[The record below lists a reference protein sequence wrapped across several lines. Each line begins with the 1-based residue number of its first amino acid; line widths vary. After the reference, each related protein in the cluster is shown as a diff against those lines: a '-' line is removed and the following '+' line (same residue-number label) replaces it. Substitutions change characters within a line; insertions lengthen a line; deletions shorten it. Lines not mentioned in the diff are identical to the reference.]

1 MGIGDTGISPSYKVP
16 RFIAKIVLAS
26 GSVSAG
32 AERLKV
38 LCAGMKTAGGSLTA
52 DGAPA
57 RCTSEDE
64 ADALAGAGSM
74 LAVQAY
80 QALKVPSVEL
90 YLQAVTE
97 PGAGTPAT
105 ATMVIG
111 GTWSVGGTLRFRIA
125 GKSVFVNVSTSM
137 TVDDVGTA
145 VAAAFNAKSRLPV
158 TAAYNS
164 STDTVTLT
172 AKNKGALGRD
182 WILYHDV
189 TDRPAGMTIAL
200 TGSAN
205 VNTNGVRLGAAG
217 SGTGVEDVTTALT
230 KLQTTRYA
238 RIAPDHNDATN
249 AALWET
255 HVNNLAGP
263 LSLLLEHLVFGHNGA
278 LASAQSL
285 AQTTLNAFRA
295 QVCWLRNG
303 ENHPAEIAALV
314 AAVRAVKEQT
324 QWVPDYD
331 GYVLSSLK
339 GQEFESDVPTDTEQD
354 TALNNGVTPLTTVNG
369 EVKIVR
375 AITTYC
381 LNGSS
386 QDERCLDIGDAV
398 MPDAGTIDL
407 KLMYE
412 TEYRPQNPLVG
423 PDPAEGEEPPP
434 AGVGYPKFWN
444 SKVAER
450 METWFDAG
458 WLEERPVGVWAPVS
472 TYNKVGKY
480 IQSEAPLPVR
490 RVQHRLDAVI
500 RQVSNS
506 A

>member
-16 RFIAKIVLAS
+16 RFIAKIVFAA

-38 LCAGMKTAGGSLTA
+38 LCAGMKTAGGTLVA

-64 ADALAGAGSM
+64 ADTLAGPGSM
-74 LAVQAY
+74 LAMQAY
-80 QALKVPSVEL
+80 QGLKVPSVEL

-97 PGAGTPAT
+97 PA
-105 ATMVIG
+105 G
-111 GTWSVGGTLRFRIA
+111 GTQATVTILVAGAWTAGGTLRFRLA
-125 GKSVFVNVSTSM
+125 GKSISVSVAPTM
-137 TVDDVGTA
+137 TVDDVG
-145 VAAAFNAKSRLPV
+145 AAIVSAINAKTHLPA
-158 TAAYNS
+158 TAAYNAG
-164 STDTVTLT
+164 TDTVTLT
-172 AKNKGALGRD
+172 LKNKGASGKD
-182 WILYHDV
+182 WIFYHDT
-189 TDRPAGMTIAL
+189 TDRPTGLTLTI

-205 VNTNGVRLGAAG
+205 VNTNGVRFGAAG
-217 SGTGVEDVTTALT
+217 TGTGAEDVTTALT

-238 RIAPDHNDATN
+238 RVAPDHNDATN
-249 AALWET
+249 AALWES
-255 HVNNLAGP
+255 HVNTLAGP
-263 LSLLLEHLVFGHNGA
+263 LSLLLEHLVFAHNGS
-278 LASAQSL
+278 LANAQSL
-285 AQTTLNAFRA
+285 AQTTLNAYRA
-295 QVCWLRNG
+295 QVCWLRNA
-303 ENHPAEIAALV
+303 ENHPAEIGALV
-314 AAVRAVKEQT
+314 AAVRAVNEQT
-324 QWVPDYD
+324 NPVPDYD

-339 GQEFESDVPTDTEQD
+339 GQEFEADVPTDTEQD

-369 EVKIVR
+369 DVKIVR

-398 MPDAGTIDL
+398 FPDYATIDL

-412 TEYRPQNPLVG
+412 TEFRPQNPYVG

-434 AGVGYPKFWN
+434 AGVAYPKFWS

-450 METWFDAG
+450 MESWFDQG

-472 TYNKVGKY
+472 TYNKAGKY
-480 IQSEAPLPVR
+480 IQSETPLAVR
-490 RVQHRLDAVI
+490 RVQHRLDAVV
-500 RQVSNS
+500 RQISNS